1 MRRPFATNDLNMV
14 VPASLPRVTTNCA
27 GHLGGCASASQ
38 TVHPRRDFSFT
49 PQFHP
54 MMTITGGLKQPPR
67 R

>member
-1 MRRPFATNDLNMV
+1 MRRPFATNDLLPT
-14 VPASLPRVTTNCA
+14 PAVMPRVVTNCA

-38 TVHPRRDFSFT
+38 TANIRRDFSFT

-54 MMTITGGLKQPPR
+54 AMTITGGLKQPPR